1 MGNKK
6 EKTGEVQ
13 PVAEN
18 EKQQA
23 AQPATGSETDKKQ
36 AAQPATGSE
45 TEKTATDKTEG
56 VSVLEKVGKAAIKE
70 HGLKEAFVASDGT
83 VFRTEN
89 DAKNYA
95 SNLKKKEVLR
105 VKG

>member
-18 EKQQA
+18 EKKQA
-23 AQPATGSETDKKQ
+23 AQPATGSETDK
-36 AAQPATGSE
+36 TV
-45 TEKTATDKTEG
+45 TEKTEG
-56 VSVLEKVGKAAIKE
+56 DSVLEKVGKAAIKE

>member
-18 EKQQA
+18 EKQPT
-23 AQPATGSETDKKQ
+23 AQPPKESENK
-36 AAQPATGSE
+36 